1 MHAPPEHYHHSSL
14 RRMNHPR
21 MIRVKIILSAVP
33 CFGKAAMRPM
43 VWWFALFIMHRSFA
57 STLQLTSGQRI
68 APRSGRKIDDCK
80 SLFNLPAVEE
90 WAEARDLKEYHLKA
104 LYKTVMTTSQDD
116 NLEQRLL
123 DNGFPR
129 RHAADLANEF
139 QLCTSSLIQIHPSAS
154 GGKKLVIE
162 LQSRAKIESVII
174 RHQTTRG
181 VRYTVCVS
189 SQVGCARACTFCA
202 TGTMNL
208 QAQLPSAAIL
218 EQVWLAASTLDHP
231 IRNVVFMGMGEPFDN
246 WNAVHEACRGLT
258 HQCLFGL
265 AAKQVTVSTV
275 GGSPHHIQLLATEC
289 PQISLALSLHGA
301 TQELRKTLMPFTA
314 PLHELE
320 AALDYHSEQT
330 GQRIMIEYLLIDGVN
345 DSDEASDALVRFCL
359 ERRQKPFVN
368 LIPYNPTIAG
378 VEFGYATP
386 SDDQIN
392 QFHNRLL
399 SQGIR
404 SVVRWTSV
412 AGRDADGACGQLI
425 VAKA

>member
-1 MHAPPEHYHHSSL
+1 
-14 RRMNHPR
+14 
-21 MIRVKIILSAVP
+21 
-33 CFGKAAMRPM
+33 M
-43 VWWFALFIMHRSFA
+43 VWFTLFILNLSLA
-57 STLQLTSGQRI
+57 SALQFTAGQRI
-68 APRSGRKIDDCK
+68 APRSGRRIDECK

-90 WAEARDLKEYHLKA
+90 WASKRDLKEHHLKT
-104 LYKTVMTTSQDD
+104 LYKTVMASSQDD

-123 DNGFPR
+123 DNSFPR
-129 RHAADLANEF
+129 QHAADLANEF
-139 QLCTSSLIQIHPSAS
+139 QLCTSSLVQTHPSSS

-162 LQSRAKIESVII
+162 LQSGAKIETVII
-174 RHQTTRG
+174 RHETTRG

-218 EQVWLAASTLDHP
+218 EQVWLASSTLDHP
-231 IRNVVFMGMGEPFDN
+231 VRNVVFMGMGESFDN
-246 WNAVHEACRGLT
+246 WYAVHEACRGLT

-275 GGSPHHIQLLATEC
+275 GASPYHIRLLAEEC

-301 TQELRKTLMPFTA
+301 TQELRKGLMPHTA
-314 PLHELE
+314 PLQELE
-320 AALDYHSEQT
+320 AALDYHAEQT

-345 DSDEASDALVRFCL
+345 DSDEAANALVRFCQA
-359 ERRQKPFVN
+359 RRQMPFVN

-378 VEFGYATP
+378 VKFGYTTP

-392 QFHNRLL
+392 KFHERLVW
-399 SQGIR
+399 QGIR
-404 SVVRWTSV
+404 SIVRWTSA
-412 AGRDADGACGQLI
+412 AGRDAGGACGQLI
-425 VAKA
+425 VSSS